1 MSKRA
6 DSSYSPAWRR
16 LTTIVLPP
24 VINGLMRHDWHGQEN
39 IRNVPADSG
48 LILAINHLSY
58 ADVLAMCLFSYKSGR
73 YPVFLAKSSLF
84 DMKGLGSVMRGT
96 GQLPVYRGQADAAL
110 VLRDA
115 ERGLRDGACVI
126 FYPEATAT
134 RDPDLWPMVAK
145 TGVARLALSTGV
157 PVIPVAH
164 WGAQRILPYGSFR
177 PHLLPRTTVQVV
189 AGPPVDL
196 SAFAGQPLNSKV
208 LREATEVIMKD
219 ITGLLAGIRGET
231 PPAEPYHPA
240 IARRQ
245 ARLEA
250 RERNDHSITDA
261 PADPAPVGS
270 GSADS
275 GTVGSGTAT
284 PVAAS
289 PDPVASDTAAPDPV
303 ASDTAA
309 PDPVASDTGIS
320 ETGATPT

>member
-1 MSKRA
+1 MSKRE
-6 DSSYSPAWRR
+6 DGSYSPAWRR

-24 VINGLMRHDWHGQEN
+24 LINGLMKHDWHGQEN

-84 DMKGLGSVMRGT
+84 EMKGLGSVMRGT

-261 PADPAPVGS
+261 PADQAPVGS
-270 GSADS
+270 GSAGS
-275 GTVGSGTAT
+275 GTAGSGTAGSGTAGSGTAGSGTAT
-284 PVAAS
+284 PDAAT
-289 PDPVASDTAAPDPV
+289 PDA
-303 ASDTAA
+303 AA
-309 PDPVASDTGIS
+309 PDPVASDTGTS
-320 ETGATPT
+320 DTEATAT